1 MFQNYEKRLEVTSL
15 FQPQASFLNK
25 ITYIYRKFQR
35 MMNILLVEDDHR
47 ISNFLIKGL
56 SEAGYNMTLAD
67 SGEKARE
74 FLHTYDFDIILMD
87 IMLPGLDGMQLTQII
102 RFKGN
107 YTPILVLSAL
117 NSPDDKI
124 KMLDMGADDY
134 LSKPFHFEELISRI
148 KALTRRNKLS
158 YQKEDQYL
166 SCGNITIDTDLHK
179 VTQNDKEIEFSP
191 TEYKLFT
198 FLMENKNKVLSRTQ
212 ILHKVWGIDFD
223 SSTNV
228 VDVYISYVRN
238 KIDETEQKII
248 HTVKG
253 TGYLIKD

>member
-1 MFQNYEKRLEVTSL
+1 
-15 FQPQASFLNK
+15 
-25 ITYIYRKFQR
+25 
-35 MMNILLVEDDHR
+35 MNILLVEDDQR

-56 SEAGYNMTLAD
+56 TENGHHITLAD

-74 FLHTYDFDIILMD
+74 IMTTYDFDIILMD

-107 YTPILVLSAL
+107 YTPIIVLSAL

-124 KMLDMGADDY
+124 KMLDLGADDY
-134 LSKPFHFEELISRI
+134 LSKPFHFEELISRT

-158 YQKEDQYL
+158 YQQESQLL
-166 SCGNITIDTDLHK
+166 SCGNIVVDTHLHT
-179 VTQNDKEIEFSP
+179 VIQNDKEIGFSP

-212 ILHKVWGIDFD
+212 ILHNVWGIDFD
-223 SSTNV
+223 NTTNV
-228 VDVYISYVRN
+228 VDVYISYIRN
-238 KIDETEQKII
+238 KIDETDQKII

>member
-1 MFQNYEKRLEVTSL
+1 
-15 FQPQASFLNK
+15 
-25 ITYIYRKFQR
+25 
-35 MMNILLVEDDHR
+35 MNILLVEDDQR

-56 SEAGYNMTLAD
+56 AEAGYTMTLAD

-74 FLHTYDFDIILMD
+74 LLHSYDFDLILMD
-87 IMLPGLDGMQLTQII
+87 IMLPGLDGMQLTQAI

-107 YTPILVLSAL
+107 YTPIIVLSAL

-124 KMLDMGADDY
+124 KMLDLGADDY

-158 YQKEDQYL
+158 YQKENQL
-166 SCGNITIDTDLHK
+166 LKCGNIVVDPDLHK
-179 VTQNDKEIEFSP
+179 VTQHDKEIEFSP

-238 KIDETEQKII
+238 KIDESDRKII

-253 TGYLIKD
+253 TGYVIKD